1 MADLLKIVQDPNY
14 VNANPATKRAIFD
27 KYAPADPN
35 YAKASPA
42 TQKAIRQKYGLDTA
56 VAAPPQTFGEQAADF
71 GRGVLR
77 GAASTADIIAESVPG
92 TAAMIAYPFQRAAGY
107 LTGQT
112 AEDVAASQE
121 RVLGTVAQPVGRM
134 TGVTETPGYQENA
147 LRQGITYIAENMDKG
162 ADFLSEA
169 TGLPKSDV
177 VNMMQ
182 VALSAGP
189 AKITGAVVKE
199 APGGAAIT
207 AAARK
212 TADLPKKVTAATIN
226 KMRDV
231 IDPKTKFYM
240 DVAEGK
246 GSALVA
252 AARSPQAEIIP
263 GVRPTFAQA
272 TADVGLPRVAAVGE
286 QAEKLRPTE
295 AIARKDVQEAGRV
308 SELKKIEQTPAAR
321 KAAEKARRQV
331 SEPLYLRAETAG
343 DVVDLTPTLTYIEKL
358 VKENPGNPEL
368 LSALQTIG
376 RGLTDEYGNARVNAK
391 EVSSALDGI
400 KRALVKEDN
409 LFIKD
414 QLTAVK
420 DQLVKSIPAMKQ
432 AQTAFRKGSK
442 PINEMDV
449 GKYLREKL
457 ETALPEGT
465 QRAGAFA
472 EAVRSAPQTIK
483 RALSGQPRYKELTEV
498 LSPTQKARVDA
509 VLMDLSRDARVKEL
523 AALGREAA
531 PVLKEPAGKF
541 SAPPVFKVIVTIAS
555 DIVRRL
561 EGKVNEKLAM
571 DIALEFLDA
580 DRAAAALETA
590 MARSGRRAGAGPARR
605 PGGPVSRTIK
615 RAPVVTAPNQM
626 SNEENR
632 NRMSR

>member
-1 MADLLKIVQDPNY
+1 MDVRFPDGTIIKNVPDGTTKQQLLGKLKAKGYDV
-14 VNANPATKRAIFD
+14 D
-27 KYAPADPN
+27 KLTTPAPA
-35 YAKASPA
+35 
-42 TQKAIRQKYGLDTA
+42 
-56 VAAPPQTFGEQAADF
+56 VPPPESFVGQ
-71 GRGVLR
+71 VLG
-77 GAASTADIIAESVPG
+77 GAASTMDIMSD
-92 TAAMIAYPFQRAAGY
+92 AALGSAQWLSYPFRRAAGIA
-107 LTGQT
+107 TGET
-112 AEDVAASQE
+112 AEDIQASQE
-121 RVLGTVAQPVGRM
+121 RVQNTLGSPLAKVNPAGAERPS
-134 TGVTETPGYQENA
+134 YQNNL
-147 LRQGITYIAENMDKG
+147 LRQTLTYIGENIDKG
-162 ADFLSEA
+162 ADVLAAE
-169 TGLPKSDV
+169 TGLPKADV
-177 VNMMQ
+177 MNMMQ
-182 VALSAGP
+182 SVMAVVPVKVPGGKTIS
-189 AKITGAVVKE
+189 KVTRGAVN
-199 APGGAAIT
+199 
-207 AAARK
+207 
-212 TADLPKKVTAATIN
+212 KVQDI
-226 KMRDV
+226 
-231 IDPKTKFYM
+231 IDPRAKFYM
-240 DVAEGK
+240 DVAEGR
-246 GSALVA
+246 GSELIA

-286 QAEKLRPTE
+286 QAKDIQSAAAL
-295 AIARKDVQEAGRV
+295 ARKDVQEAGRV

-420 DQLVKSIPAMKQ
+420 DQLTKAIPAMKQ

-449 GKYLREKL
+449 GKYLRQKL

-498 LSPTQKARVDA
+498 LSPTQKARVDR
-509 VLMDLSRDARVKEL
+509 VLMDLSRDARVKEM
-523 AALGREAA
+523 AQMGSEAA
-531 PVLKEPAGKF
+531 PKLRKPLQNIEGPNFLNRVW
-541 SAPPVFKVIVTIAS
+541 SIAN
-555 DIVRRL
+555 DILRRL
-561 EGKVNEKLAM
+561 QGGINETMAM
-571 DIALEFLDA
+571 EIALEFLDA

-590 MARSGRRAGAGPARR
+590 MRRTANRRAP
-605 PGGPVSRTIK
+605 PKPPVSPVK
-615 RAPVVTAPNQM
+615 RAVRRVPVITAPNQM